1 MASRSIRWRLVAAA
15 LLTIAGAMTAAGWTL
30 TRMFAQHVER
40 RVVAELEIDLKEL
53 IAGLTIGEDG
63 TVTLNRRPSDQRY
76 HQVLSGDYWLVELAN
91 QIVDRSRSLWDE
103 TLRLPPPTPNLSEL
117 TLTGPEGLE
126 LMALVRDLRVERAAG
141 KLDIRFAVAM
151 ARSEVVDAVKRFRD
165 EIARMLLVL
174 GALLL
179 AAFATAIALGLAPL
193 AGLRRDLAKLRTG
206 EARRLEQNYPQ
217 EVARLVDDLNLLL
230 DERDRDAER
239 KRQRAA
245 DLAHGLK
252 TPMTAISNIA
262 DEIGDRGEKDLARE
276 LRDYTSSMLK
286 HVERELAL
294 ARSVHAGPSTPP
306 ASLKPILASLV
317 RSLERLPRGEHLA
330 WVLDVPDT
338 ISIRAD
344 PTALTEIF
352 GNVLDNARKW
362 AKRGIHVSARQ
373 DADAVHVVVR
383 DDGPGVD
390 AGHLAE
396 LTDRGRRLDRSKPGS
411 GLGLAIVSDLVE
423 ELGGHLTLACQRD
436 GGLEVT
442 VSLPT
447 HAGNRSL
454 V

>member
-1 MASRSIRWRLVAAA
+1 MS
-15 LLTIAGAMTAAGWTL
+15 AAGWAL
-30 TRMFAQHVER
+30 TRMFKLHVER
-40 RVVAELEIDLKEL
+40 RVVSELEIDAREL

-63 TVTLNRRPSDQRY
+63 GVTLNRRPSDQRY
-76 HQVLSGDYWLVELAN
+76 YQALSGAYWQVGLAN
-91 QIVDRSRSLWDE
+91 QVVDRSRSLWDE
-103 TLRLPPPTPNLSEL
+103 TLRLPAQIAEPSGL
-117 TLTGPEGLE
+117 TFVGPQGHQLI
-126 LMALVRDLRVERAAG
+126 AVVRDLRVERPSGA
-141 KLDIRFAVAM
+141 LDIRFVVAVARTE
-151 ARSEVVDAVKRFRD
+151 AFKAVKDFRD
-165 EIARMLLVL
+165 EITRMLLVL

-206 EARRLEQNYPQ
+206 ETRRLEQVYPQ

-230 DERDRDAER
+230 DERERDADR

-262 DEIGDRGEKDLARE
+262 DEIGDRGETDLARE

-294 ARSVHAGPSTPP
+294 SRSAHAGPSTPP
-306 ASLKPILASLV
+306 ARLKPVLATLI
-317 RSLERLPRGEHLA
+317 RSLERLPRGDQLA
-330 WVLDVPDT
+330 WQLDVPDA
-338 ISIRAD
+338 IAIRAD

-362 AKRGIHVSARQ
+362 AKGNVHVSARQ
-373 DADAVHVVVR
+373 DAQLVYVAVR

-390 AGHLAE
+390 PGHLAE

-423 ELGGHLTLACQRD
+423 ELGGQLALARD
-436 GGLEVT
+436 SGGGLVVT
-442 VSLPT
+442 VSLP
-447 HAGNRSL
+447 APQPPAS
-454 V
+454 